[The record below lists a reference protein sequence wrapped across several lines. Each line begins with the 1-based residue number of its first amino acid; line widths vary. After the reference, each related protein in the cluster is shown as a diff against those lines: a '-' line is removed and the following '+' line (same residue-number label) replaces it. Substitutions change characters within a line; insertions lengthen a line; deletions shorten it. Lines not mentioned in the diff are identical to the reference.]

1 MKISRVKYIIGY
13 CLIIVFL
20 FNGVVPDAM
29 VLSGQ
34 LTASLVK
41 ATLIEQEDV
50 NTDRSTEETK
60 GDPRTEYLPDIHS
73 SFYIYPAQ
81 LFVIS
86 NNNIPRNTAFIQ
98 AVVIPVPTPP
108 PDVTIA

>member
-1 MKISRVKYIIGY
+1 MKVGRTKYIIGY
-13 CLIIVFL
+13 FLIIAFL

-34 LTASLVK
+34 LTAKMVK
-41 ATLIEQEDV
+41 ATQIEQEDV
-50 NTDRSTEETK
+50 NTDRGTEETQ
-60 GDPRTEYLPDIHS
+60 GDPRTEYLPDTHS

-81 LFVIS
+81 LFVVS
-86 NNNIPRNTAFIQ
+86 NNNILRNAAFIQ